1 MKSFEYTEN
10 TIGNY
15 ESPLR
20 LKMLIFVMLTI
31 DLRLCFKNNT
41 YKLTDTANSLPIL
54 TSPLSLTSSLS
65 LYSRVFKKISLLHT
79 SEPIWFVELFC
90 MF

>member
-1 MKSFEYTEN
+1 MKSFEYTENN

-20 LKMLIFVMLTI
+20 LKMLIFVMLAI

-41 YKLTDTANSLPIL
+41 YKLTDTVNSLPIL
-54 TSPLSLTSSLS
+54 TSPLSLTSSLF
-65 LYSRVFKKISLLHT
+65 VF
-79 SEPIWFVELFC
+79 PCV
-90 MF
+90 